1 MKRRNLIFGMAAT
14 GMVATYPALLL
25 AQPSTD
31 ALLAPG
37 PLPEKSFGPED
48 APVTIIEYASLTCPH
63 CRTFHVNVWPELKKK
78 YVDTGQV
85 RFIMREFPF
94 DPRSSAGF
102 MLARCMG
109 DDKWYPTIDLLYR
122 TQDNW
127 ARVADGTEALKSV
140 MGMTGMNTA
149 DFEKCLKDQELL
161 DQVSAVAEAGKSF
174 GVDSTPTFFINGQMQ
189 KGALSIERFSQII
202 DPLVTAAKQQGGS
215 DE

>member
-1 MKRRNLIFGMAAT
+1 MKRRNLIFGMAAV
-14 GMVATYPALLL
+14 GMSATYPALLA
-25 AQPSTD
+25 AQPTPE

-37 PLPEKSFGPED
+37 PLPEKSFGPDD

-94 DPRSSAGF
+94 DPRASAGF
-102 MLARCMG
+102 MLARCVS

-127 ARVADGTEALKSV
+127 ARVSDGTAALKSV
-140 MGMTGMNTA
+140 MGMTGMGTA
-149 DFEKCLKDQELL
+149 DFEKCLQDQTLL
-161 DQVSAVAEAGKSF
+161 EKVTAVAEAGRSF

-189 KGALSIERFSQII
+189 KGALSIERFSEII
-202 DPLVTAAKQQGGS
+202 DPLVAAAKQ
-215 DE
+215 

>member
-48 APVTIIEYASLTCPH
+48 APVKIIEYASLTCPH

-140 MGMTGMNTA
+140 MGMTGMSSA
-149 DFEKCLKDQELL
+149 DFEKCLTDQELL

-189 KGALSIERFSQII
+189 KGTLSIERFSEII
-202 DPLVTAAKQQGGS
+202 DPLVTAAKQQGGA